1 MQLLRQK
8 LLVVMK
14 IAKNKKQKNSFS
26 GKNVAFDLYISG
38 KMIYFK
44 TNRGAK
50 ENGLCRQ
57 NESNDLLK
65 LILLKRLSQKT
76 FSLNVLIKIKTTM
89 FGEFL

>member
-14 IAKNKKQKNSFS
+14 IAKKKTKNSFS